1 MNMDSLKTI
10 TDLIPQQRKED
21 RLNVYLDGA
30 YAFGLHISIA
40 ADLRVG
46 QQLAPEECEELQS
59 RDAVYRAYERALR
72 FLSYR
77 PRSRAEVERHLQNK
91 GLSETAAGQV
101 VARLEGKGW
110 LSDSS
115 FAEFWVDNREAFR
128 PRSRWAMSQE
138 LRQKGVSDQV
148 IERALQDVDE
158 AASAY
163 RAAEG
168 RAQRLARLD
177 YQTFRRRL
185 GGFLQRRGFRYD
197 VIKDVVE
204 RLWQECA
211 GNREGARSS

>member
-1 MNMDSLKTI
+1 MNMESLKTI
-10 TDLIPQQRKED
+10 TNLVPQQRKED

-30 YAFGLHISIA
+30 FAFGLHASIA
-40 ADLRVG
+40 ADLGVG
-46 QQLAPEECEELQS
+46 QQLSPEECEELQS
-59 RDAVYRAYERALR
+59 RDVEYRAYERALR

-77 PRSRAEVERHLQNK
+77 PRSRAEVERHLQSK
-91 GLSETAAGQV
+91 GLADSAVAQV
-101 VARLEGKGW
+101 AARLQEEGW
-110 LSDSS
+110 LSDPG
-115 FAEFWVDNREAFR
+115 FAEFWVDNREEFR

-148 IERALQDVDE
+148 IEKALQGIDE
-158 AASAY
+158 ADSAY

-185 GGFLQRRGFRYD
+185 GGFLQRRGFGYD

-204 RLWQECA
+204 RLWRECA
-211 GNREGARSS
+211 SNREDARSS